1 MDASKRPSLNQKQV
15 HVKNEAMEM
24 VGRKVRQPIISVLG
38 HVDHGKT
45 LLLDSIRGTAV
56 ATRESGGISQH
67 IGATEVP
74 AETIKQICGA
84 LLEEFKIKMTLPGLL
99 FIDTPGHEAF
109 TNLRRRGGA
118 LADLAALVVD
128 INEGFMPQTLE
139 SLTIL
144 KSYKTPF
151 MLVANKIDLLPWWQ
165 PSPKACFL
173 DSFAR
178 QRVEVQGALDDKIYE
193 LVGKLHEL
201 GFEAERFDRVSDFR
215 KQVSIVPASA
225 KTGEGVPEVLTM
237 LVGLAQRF
245 LEKELVIEVTG
256 PARGTVLEVKEEVGL
271 GKAIDVIVYDGTF
284 TKGNTFAVGGLDK
297 VIISKVRA
305 LLQPKPLDEIRD
317 PEDKFKPVERVSAA
331 AGVKVAAPNLE
342 GVVAGA
348 PLWAIKD
355 TSEAEKLWQ
364 ELQQEMERIRISTNV
379 NGVVLKADA
388 LGSLE
393 ALEGQLKAK
402 DIPIH
407 RADIGDVSR
416 RDVVEAASVVKSDPL
431 LGVVLAFN
439 VKVLPNAQTEA
450 KREDVSVLHD
460 EVIYKLLES
469 YEDWAKQK
477 REEIRA
483 KRLEVYVRPGKFAL
497 KPGYIFRRSHPAI
510 VGVDVLGGV
519 LRPKYPL
526 MRRDGRSVGTI
537 RELQKEKRS
546 VQEAKLGDELA
557 ISIEGGVV
565 GRNVQEDDV
574 LYTDVPREH
583 VIVLKRDLRD
593 LLSGDELAVL
603 DEIIA
608 IKQREDP
615 TYGVM

>member
-1 MDASKRPSLNQKQV
+1 MDASNRPSLNQKQV

-565 GRNVQEDDV
+565 GRNLQEDDV

>member
-1 MDASKRPSLNQKQV
+1 
-15 HVKNEAMEM
+15 M
-24 VGRKVRQPIISVLG
+24 VGKKVRQPIISMLG

-56 ATRESGGISQH
+56 AAREAGGISQH

-74 AETIKQICGA
+74 AETIKQICGP
-84 LLEEFKIKMTLPGLL
+84 LLGKFKIEVTLPGLL

-109 TNLRRRGGA
+109 TNLRRRGGS
-118 LADLAALVVD
+118 LADLAALIVD

-139 SLTIL
+139 SLMIL

-151 MLVANKIDLLPWWQ
+151 MLVANKIDLLPGWQ
-165 PSPKACFL
+165 PTPKACFL
-173 DSFAR
+173 ESFAR
-178 QRVEVQGALDDKIYE
+178 QRSEVQRALDDKIYE

-201 GFEAERFDRVSDFR
+201 GFESERFDRVSDFR
-215 KQVSIVPASA
+215 RQVSIVPTSA
-225 KTGEGVPEVLTM
+225 KTGEGVPEVLM
-237 LVGLAQRF
+237 VLAGLAQRF
-245 LEKELVIEVTG
+245 LEKELVVEVKG

-271 GKAIDVIVYDGTF
+271 GKAIDTIVYDGTLAR
-284 TKGNTFAVGGLDK
+284 GDTFAVGGLDK
-297 VIISKVRA
+297 VITSKVRA

-317 PEDKFKPVERVSAA
+317 PEDRFKPVKRVSAA
-331 AGVKVAAPNLE
+331 AGVKVAAPDLE
-342 GVVAGA
+342 GVIAGA

-355 TSEAEKLWQ
+355 ASEAEKLWQ
-364 ELQQEMERIRISTNV
+364 ELQREMERIRISTDI

-393 ALEGQLKAK
+393 ALEGQLQAK
-402 DIPIH
+402 GVLI
-407 RADIGDVSR
+407 RSADVGDVSR

-439 VKVLPNAQTEA
+439 VKVLPDAQQEA
-450 KREDVSVLHD
+450 EREGVSVLHD
-460 EVIYKLLES
+460 EVIYRLLEG
-469 YEDWAKQK
+469 YEDWAKQR

-483 KRLEVYVRPGKFAL
+483 KRLEAYFRPGKFAL
-497 KPGYIFRRSHPAI
+497 KPGYVFRRSRPAI

-519 LRPKYPL
+519 LKPKYPL
-526 MRRDGRSVGTI
+526 MRKDGRSVGTI
-537 RELQKEKRS
+537 RELQKEKKS
-546 VQEAKLGDELA
+546 VQEARLGDELA
-557 ISIEGGVV
+557 VSIEGGVV
-565 GRNVQEDDV
+565 GRNVHEGDV
-574 LYTDVPREH
+574 LYVDVPRDH
-583 VIVLKRDLRD
+583 VLALKRDLRD

>member
-1 MDASKRPSLNQKQV
+1 
-15 HVKNEAMEM
+15 MEM

-364 ELQQEMERIRISTNV
+364 ELQQEMESIRISTNV

-439 VKVLPNAQTEA
+439 VKVLPDAQTEA

-583 VIVLKRDLRD
+583 VVVLKRDLRD

>member
-271 GKAIDVIVYDGTF
+271 GKVIDVIVYDGTF

-439 VKVLPNAQTEA
+439 VKVLPDAQTEA